1 MDIQQMGQLGQQAEA
16 ALAYAAWIG
25 PIGLILLGAALWLG
39 GRRVARPMGVMA
51 AMVVGAGV
59 GLLLT
64 QSRGQG
70 AVMIAGTLGALIAA
84 VLAWALFRIW
94 MAATLAVVLAVAMPL
109 AGMALQ
115 GVAPPPLLSM
125 TTPHTDIAP
134 AGSADPDPRDTAEKL
149 AADLVEQLRKAV
161 MAKQTATDQTP
172 ASSSR
177 NDEADTLGDE
187 ARSILGNWWDRQC
200 AAVDEWRRAL
210 PPVQRASAAA
220 LAGLGALL
228 GVLLGLIGPYTSAA
242 IQSSLIG
249 GAIAIVGIS
258 RLGQLNPDGPLAGLL
273 PQSPVQLV
281 SLLGLITLMGVGI
294 QWTLWRC
301 RADK

>member
-1 MDIQQMGQLGQQAEA
+1 MDIQQMEQLGQQAEA

-51 AMVVGAGV
+51 GMVVGAGV
-59 GLLLT
+59 GLLLA

-70 AVMIAGTLGALIAA
+70 AVMIAGTVGALIAG
-84 VLAWALFRIW
+84 VMAWALFRIW
-94 MAATLAVVLAVAMPL
+94 MAATLALVLAVALPL
-109 AGMALQ
+109 AGLALQ
-115 GVAPPPLLSM
+115 GVTPPPL
-125 TTPHTDIAP
+125 AP
-134 AGSADPDPRDTAEKL
+134 ARAADNSEIPNADLAAEDTPQKL
-149 AADLVEQLRKAV
+149 AADLIEQLRDAV
-161 MAKQTATDQTP
+161 MAPRAAEAQPQQTDV
-172 ASSSR
+172 
-177 NDEADTLGDE
+177 EANDTLGQGM
-187 ARSILGNWWDRQC
+187 RSAADDWWTRQR
-200 AAVDEWRRAL
+200 AGVDDWWRSL
-210 PPVQRASAAA
+210 PTVQRGSASA

-249 GAIAIVGIS
+249 GMLAIVGLG
-258 RLGQLNPDGPLAGLL
+258 RLGALNPEGPLAGLL

-281 SLLGLITLMGVGI
+281 SLLGLITVMGVGL
-294 QWTLWRC
+294 QWTLWRH